1 MTYGY
6 AVGPED
12 LSDLKREVL
21 LGVSSQKSQI
31 FRVGHWNEKEGTGW
45 GEGFYFSR
53 S

>member
-1 MTYGY
+1 MTHGY

-21 LGVSSQKSQI
+21 LGVSSHKGRV
-31 FRVGHWNEKEGTGW
+31 FRMGHCNEREGTEW
-45 GEGFYFSR
+45 GGGLYFSR